1 MRRAIRLLPLT
12 VAVALVPALGACT
25 SAGKDAE
32 HSAPEPTPVES
43 AGLPAL
49 DSGTTPEAP
58 PPEPNYEPTFQDRV
72 EVTGLYSVSPVR
84 GGKRLQAG
92 SLLVDGE
99 TEAWILSYRPQP
111 DYFEFVDKRVVV
123 TGRPYTN
130 SPYVQSVGGTH
141 FEVESIELAPGE
153 TPYDPKPSRLPGP
166 PRVRNEAE
174 IEARVGRWAHIV
186 GRLGVKK
193 ADEGEI
199 WVDGHLDVDGTKLR
213 LPVNGQQSRL
223 RPLDGKQVTVL
234 ARIRREGAKLFLYVG
249 KACPGVVDECE
260 VDRDE

>member
-1 MRRAIRLLPLT
+1 MPFVTRLFRLAL
-12 VAVALVPALGACT
+12 VSAVASCT

-32 HSAPEPTPVES
+32 NSVPEPIPVES
-43 AGLPAL
+43 AGLPPA
-49 DSGTTPEAP
+49 DGGETPTAP
-58 PPEPNYEPTFQDRV
+58 PPEPSYEPTFEERV

-99 TEAWILSYRPQP
+99 SESWILSYRPQP

-141 FEVESIELAPGE
+141 FEVESMKLAPGE
-153 TPYDPKPSRLPGP
+153 TPYDPKPVKLPAP
-166 PRVRNEAE
+166 PRVRSEAE
-174 IEARVGRWAHIV
+174 IEARAGRWAHVV
-186 GRLGVKK
+186 GRLGVDR
-193 ADEGEI
+193 AEDGEI
-199 WVDGHLDVDGTKLR
+199 WVDGHLDIDGTKLR
-213 LPVNGQQSRL
+213 LPVTGHQSKL
-223 RPLDGKQVTVL
+223 RPLDGKQVTLL
-234 ARIRREGAKLFLYVG
+234 AHIQKEGTKLTLQVG